1 MGLFDFL
8 KKKETSEPKN
18 EKGALLAMPLFI
30 NNESYNID
38 SVIQNLKNL
47 WGLSIINFSGD
58 NNSAVFTVNN
68 ELVTIF
74 FVPGQIPG
82 DEVSTTIKY
91 AYNWHKAE
99 EDLKN
104 YTGHAVVSVMSAQGS
119 QIERYTILSKL
130 LCSILSTSNSIGV
143 YQGKQTLLIPRNQY
157 LENIDDLQQGKSPA
171 HLWVYIGIKTSEE
184 GNYLYTYGLPEFDKQ
199 EMEIIKSPKELLEVF
214 NFFAN
219 IVSYVINGDI
229 TLRNGET
236 LGYTEDQK
244 IKITASQGMFVE
256 GQTLRLEM

>member
-1 MGLFDFL
+1 MGLFDIF
-8 KKKETSEPKN
+8 KKKETPEPKN

-30 NNESYNID
+30 NNDSYNID
-38 SVIQNLKNL
+38 SVIQNLKNF

-68 ELVTIF
+68 ELATVF
-74 FVPGQIPG
+74 FIPGQIPG
-82 DEVSTTIKY
+82 DEVSTSIQY
-91 AYNWHKAE
+91 AYNWHTAE

-119 QIERYTILSKL
+119 QVERYTLLSKL
-130 LCSILSTSNSIGV
+130 LCAILSTSNSIGV
-143 YQGKQTLLIPRNQY
+143 HQAKQTLLIPRNQY
-157 LENIDDLQQGKSPA
+157 LENIDDLQQGKSPV
-171 HLWVYIGIKTSEE
+171 HLWIYIGIKTSEQ
-184 GNYLYTYGLPEFDKQ
+184 GNYMYTYGLPEFEKQ
-199 EMEIIKSPKELLEVF
+199 EMEVQKSPQDLAELF
-214 NFFAN
+214 NFFSN
-219 IVSYVINGDI
+219 IISYVINNDV

-256 GQTLRLEM
+256 GQTLRLEI